1 MRMLEHHITE
11 VELTA
16 IEHKSRGSVV
26 RLVRYTRELRELL
39 VSLDPRV
46 IALQP
51 PTLRDVFD
59 REVDAIAMER
69 QAGRAH

>member
-1 MRMLEHHITE
+1 M
-11 VELTA
+11 
-16 IEHKSRGSVV
+16 

-69 QAGRAH
+69 QTGRAH